1 MVNEEGKQGST
12 DKQKNV
18 YSYHTFMFPF
28 IWQNKYNSDVTFSE
42 FCEYFEDSGYI
53 GGERVWQRQSI
64 YPVKSDEMTS
74 VDAPSDHFDGLNSQ
88 ESKDAKKKEWEEW
101 EEAVNTY
108 AALQYF
114 CPSAHNSIFDT
125 GDTGDGEV
133 LRTYV
138 FLRNTI
144 HEKAAYVIKK
154 AIEKKNKIIPLEY
167 SLLVNAIK
175 LNIYDTGIA
184 VLIMECENR
193 NHDSFAAVK
202 NINEYGRRISLPT
215 INQSFS
221 LCADSL
227 ALVWDGQKDQ
237 NSQATGGQ
245 ETEEP
250 NITDFCG
257 YIRSFLEND
266 QNGNDQ
272 KIKRSPADMINSAVN
287 GYVAST
293 LKYILN
299 YGRKGKQ
306 FSTNISRRED
316 TEHCYL
322 ITPALDDR
330 MYVMSLVKNDAAKTL
345 LEQKNGQYAFETDTK
360 LSKSIY
366 EYVFV
371 DPDDNCSCNDK
382 SMRSELLQTHLNRR
396 WLEYGT
402 LYGASQRSFV
412 ALGSAGMPDYVVTS
426 FLTLYMQLACL
437 AVACYAT
444 LNKFEQE
451 IAQVS
456 HQPDSP
462 EKRLAVLD
470 IRERFLQYQSRLGS
484 NNITYQEQG
493 IELSQMVRDALGVR
507 DVEEIITKR
516 LDALFSATDTRMT
529 FDFNKLGW
537 IIAWLEIV
545 GAGLGLVQI
554 FLGEVLPAQ
563 IGYALITV
571 ITWGVLLVA
580 YNRHFKETNLK
591 LNGKSKKKRL
601 PSSNTNAIG
610 G

>member
-1 MVNEEGKQGST
+1 
-12 DKQKNV
+12 
-18 YSYHTFMFPF
+18 
-28 IWQNKYNSDVTFSE
+28 
-42 FCEYFEDSGYI
+42 
-53 GGERVWQRQSI
+53 
-64 YPVKSDEMTS
+64 
-74 VDAPSDHFDGLNSQ
+74 
-88 ESKDAKKKEWEEW
+88 
-101 EEAVNTY
+101 
-108 AALQYF
+108 
-114 CPSAHNSIFDT
+114 
-125 GDTGDGEV
+125 
-133 LRTYV
+133 
-138 FLRNTI
+138 
-144 HEKAAYVIKK
+144 
-154 AIEKKNKIIPLEY
+154 
-167 SLLVNAIK
+167 
-175 LNIYDTGIA
+175 
-184 VLIMECENR
+184 
-193 NHDSFAAVK
+193 
-202 NINEYGRRISLPT
+202 
-215 INQSFS
+215 
-221 LCADSL
+221 
-227 ALVWDGQKDQ
+227 
-237 NSQATGGQ
+237 
-245 ETEEP
+245 
-250 NITDFCG
+250 
-257 YIRSFLEND
+257 
-266 QNGNDQ
+266 
-272 KIKRSPADMINSAVN
+272 MINSAVN
-287 GYVAST
+287 GYVART
-293 LKYILN
+293 IKYILN

-306 FSTNISRRED
+306 FSTDISRRDD

-330 MYVMSLVKNDAAKTL
+330 MYVMSLVKNDAAKDL
-345 LEQKNGQYAFETDTK
+345 LEPKNGQYAFEETEEF
-360 LSKSIY
+360 SKSIY

-371 DPDDNCSCNDK
+371 DPAGGCSCNDK

-396 WLEYGT
+396 WLENGT

-426 FLTLYMQLACL
+426 FLTLYMQFACL

-493 IELSQMVRDALGVR
+493 IELSQLVRNALGVQ

-545 GAGLGLVQI
+545 GAVLGLAQI

-563 IGYALITV
+563 IGYALVTV

-580 YNRHFKETNLK
+580 YNRHFKESNLK

-601 PSSNTNAIG
+601 PSSNTKAIG

>member
-1 MVNEEGKQGST
+1 MANEEGKQGST

-64 YPVKSDEMTS
+64 YPKGNLE
-74 VDAPSDHFDGLNSQ
+74 LQ
-88 ESKDAKKKEWEEW
+88 ET
-101 EEAVNTY
+101 EAINTY

-114 CPSAHNSIFDT
+114 CPSAHNSVFDT
-125 GDTGDGEV
+125 GDTGDGGV
-133 LRTYV
+133 LRTYA
-138 FLRNTI
+138 FLRETI
-144 HEKAAYVIKK
+144 HEKAKYI
-154 AIEKKNKIIPLEY
+154 IEKNGTTY

-193 NHDSFAAVK
+193 NAKQASFAAVK

-215 INQSFS
+215 ISPSFS
-221 LCADSL
+221 LCADRL
-227 ALVWDGQKDQ
+227 ALMW
-237 NSQATGGQ
+237 NGQ
-245 ETEEP
+245 EKNRNSHATDGRGTEEQKAKP
-250 NITDFCG
+250 YETKFCEYIGSFYPQNIPGSSDKKAP
-257 YIRSFLEND
+257 IRT
-266 QNGNDQ
+266 
-272 KIKRSPADMINSAVN
+272 PADMINSAVN
-287 GYVAST
+287 GYVART
-293 LKYILN
+293 IKYILN

-306 FSTNISRRED
+306 FSTDISRRED
-316 TEHCYL
+316 TEHFYL

-330 MYVMSLVKNDAAKTL
+330 MYVMSLVKNDDANVL
-345 LEQKNGQYAFETDTK
+345 LREWTNGQYAFEAWEEY
-360 LSKSIY
+360 SKSIY

-396 WLEYGT
+396 WLENGT

-412 ALGSAGMPDYVVTS
+412 ALGSAAMPDYVVTS

-545 GAGLGLVQI
+545 GAVLGLAQI

-563 IGYALITV
+563 IGYALVTV
-571 ITWGVLLVA
+571 ITWGVLLMA
-580 YNRHFKETNLK
+580 YNRHFKESNLK

>member
-1 MVNEEGKQGST
+1 MANEEGKQDGANI
-12 DKQKNV
+12 QNNV

-42 FCEYFEDSGYI
+42 FCDYFEDAFEDVKDENDENRKPI
-53 GGERVWQRQSI
+53 PVWQRQSI
-64 YPVKSDEMTS
+64 
-74 VDAPSDHFDGLNSQ
+74 HHDGL
-88 ESKDAKKKEWEEW
+88 EEPF
-101 EEAVNTY
+101 NTY

-114 CPSAHNSIFDT
+114 CPSVHNSVFDT
-125 GDTGDGEV
+125 GDDGV
-133 LRTYV
+133 LRTYA
-138 FLRNTI
+138 FLRDTI
-144 HEKAAYVIKK
+144 HNKAAYYKIGKD
-154 AIEKKNKIIPLEY
+154 EKTY

-184 VLIMECENR
+184 VLIMECENCSY
-193 NHDSFAAVK
+193 DSFAAVK

-215 INQSFS
+215 INQQFS
-221 LCADSL
+221 LCADRL
-227 ALVWDGQKDQ
+227 ALLLDGQENGQ
-237 NSQATGGQ
+237 NSQVTDGQ
-245 ETEEP
+245 GTEEQKAKP
-250 NITDFCG
+250 YATEFREYIDSFYTQNIPKSSDEKDRKKT
-257 YIRSFLEND
+257 
-266 QNGNDQ
+266 
-272 KIKRSPADMINSAVN
+272 PADMINSAVN

-306 FSTNISRRED
+306 FSTNISKRED
-316 TEHCYL
+316 TERFYL

-330 MYVMSLVKNDAAKTL
+330 MYVMSLVKSNDADDILKET
-345 LEQKNGQYAFETDTK
+345 NGQYAFEIDAK
-360 LSKSIY
+360 LSESIY

-371 DPDDNCSCNDK
+371 DPAGQCSCCDK

-396 WLEYGT
+396 WLEAGT

-412 ALGSAGMPDYVVTS
+412 ALGNAEMPPYVVTS

-456 HQPDSP
+456 TQPDSP
-462 EKRLAVLD
+462 KKRLAVLD

-493 IELSQMVRDALGVR
+493 IELSQLVRDALGVR

-545 GAGLGLVQI
+545 GAVLGLAQI

-563 IGYALITV
+563 IGYALVTV

-580 YNRHFKETNLK
+580 YNRHFRKPSLK

-601 PSSNTNAIG
+601 PSSNTKAIG

>member
-1 MVNEEGKQGST
+1 MANEEGKQESI

-42 FCEYFEDSGYI
+42 FCEYFENSGYF
-53 GGERVWQRQSI
+53 GSKTVWQRQSI
-64 YPVKSDEMTS
+64 YPVKSDEITS
-74 VDAPSDHFDGLNSQ
+74 VDAPSDHSDGSNSQ
-88 ESKDAKKKEWEEW
+88 ESKDAKKKEWED
-101 EEAVNTY
+101 AVNTY

-125 GDTGDGEV
+125 GNTGDGGV

-144 HEKAAYVIKK
+144 HEKAKYVI
-154 AIEKKNKIIPLEY
+154 EKNGTTY

-193 NHDSFAAVK
+193 NAKQASFAAVK

-215 INQSFS
+215 ISPSFS
-221 LCADSL
+221 LCADRL
-227 ALVWDGQKDQ
+227 ALRWNGQEKDQ
-237 NSQATGGQ
+237 NSQATDGQ
-245 ETEEP
+245 GTKEQEAKPYETK
-250 NITDFCG
+250 FRK
-257 YIRSFLEND
+257 YIRSFSESDPND
-266 QNGNDQ
+266 PN
-272 KIKRSPADMINSAVN
+272 KIKRTPADMINSAVN
-287 GYVAST
+287 GYVART

-306 FSTNISRRED
+306 FSTDISRRDD

-330 MYVMSLVKNDAAKTL
+330 MYVMSLVKNDAAKDL
-345 LEQKNGQYAFETDTK
+345 LEPKNGQYAFEETEEF
-360 LSKSIY
+360 SKSIY

-371 DPDDNCSCNDK
+371 DPAGGCSCNDK

-545 GAGLGLVQI
+545 GAVLGLAQI

-563 IGYALITV
+563 IGYALVTV
-571 ITWGVLLVA
+571 ITWGVLLMA
-580 YNRHFKETNLK
+580 YNRHFKESNLK

-601 PSSNTNAIG
+601 PSSNTKAIG

>member
-1 MVNEEGKQGST
+1 MANEEGKQGST

-42 FCEYFEDSGYI
+42 FCEYFDDVFEDVKDENGKPI
-53 GGERVWQRQSI
+53 PVWQRQSI
-64 YPVKSDEMTS
+64 YPEENLK
-74 VDAPSDHFDGLNSQ
+74 LQ
-88 ESKDAKKKEWEEW
+88 ETET
-101 EEAVNTY
+101 VNTY

-114 CPSAHNSIFDT
+114 CPSAHNSVFDT
-125 GDTGDGEV
+125 GDDGV

-138 FLRNTI
+138 FLQDTI

-154 AIEKKNKIIPLEY
+154 AIEKEDKIVPLEY

-193 NHDSFAAVK
+193 DNNSFADVK
-202 NINEYGRRISLPT
+202 YINEYGRRISLPT
-215 INQSFS
+215 IPMRDPIKS
-221 LCADSL
+221 LCADRI
-227 ALVWDGQKDQ
+227 ALVLDGQEKDQ
-237 NSQATGGQ
+237 NSQVTNGQ
-245 ETEEP
+245 GTEAKPYETIFRDYIGSFSEYAP
-250 NITDFCG
+250 N
-257 YIRSFLEND
+257 
-266 QNGNDQ
+266 

-287 GYVAST
+287 GYVART

-306 FSTNISRRED
+306 FGTDISRRDD

-330 MYVMSLVKNDAAKTL
+330 MYVMSLVKNDAAKDL
-345 LEQKNGQYAFETDTK
+345 LEQKNGQYAFEEK
-360 LSKSIY
+360 EEFSKSIY

-371 DPDDNCSCNDK
+371 DPAGGCSCNDK

-412 ALGSAGMPDYVVTS
+412 ALGSARMPDYVVTS

-456 HQPDSP
+456 TQPDSP

-493 IELSQMVRDALGVR
+493 IELSQLVRDALGVR

-545 GAGLGLVQI
+545 GAVLGLVQI

-580 YNRHFKETNLK
+580 YNRHFKESSLK

-601 PSSNTNAIG
+601 PSSKTNAIG